1 MDDCNMNRCAKAI
14 RNITIPPVMAGI
26 MLFILWGKKP
36 QVLGTAGSLWCGIL
50 FLTIFPILAYPLQS
64 CLPGYR
70 EKGREGQRNLAMTF
84 AVAGYILGVISN
96 FFIRAP
102 RGMWMIYLE
111 YLISG
116 VVIFFI
122 NKCFGFRASG
132 HACGVAGPVALM
144 VYFGIKALLPGVLVL
159 ALTIWA
165 SLKMKRH
172 TAEQLLGGTAIP
184 VGVLLLIALADKIIL

>member
-1 MDDCNMNRCAKAI
+1 
-14 RNITIPPVMAGI
+14 
-26 MLFILWGKKP
+26 
-36 QVLGTAGSLWCGIL
+36 
-50 FLTIFPILAYPLQS
+50 
-64 CLPGYR
+64 
-70 EKGREGQRNLAMTF
+70 
-84 AVAGYILGVISN
+84 
-96 FFIRAP
+96 
-102 RGMWMIYLE
+102 MIYLE

-159 ALTIWA
+159 ALTFWA